1 MYSGGK
7 HMISTSKDIN
17 PLIKELRS
25 NAMKESEFSNT
36 IARCVK
42 LHEIAYDDYFMIPC
56 NHNEHTIM
64 PTAKDATIAWNLWHI
79 SRIEDMVVSR
89 LICHKEEL
97 FEQWF
102 LKLNTSYKDTGNAM
116 TDEEILELSRQI
128 DYMQLIKYREAVGN
142 QTLAM
147 LSDLAFSDLGRK
159 VRKEDIDILSEK
171 GSVSTHPDAIWLL
184 DFWGK
189 KDVLGLLMMPVLRH
203 PFVHLFDN
211 LKLYEKIK
219 KMPKH
224 LIDIE

>member
-1 MYSGGK
+1 
-7 HMISTSKDIN
+7 MISTSKDIN
-17 PLIKELRS
+17 PLIKDLRRD
-25 NAMKESEFSNT
+25 AMKESEFSST
-36 IARCVK
+36 IARCIK
-42 LHEIAYDDYFMIPC
+42 LHDLAYDDYFMIPC
-56 NHNEHTIM
+56 NHKEHTIM

-89 LICHKEEL
+89 LICRKEEL

-102 LKLNTSYKDTGNAM
+102 LKLNTLYKDTGNVM

-128 DYMQLIKYREAVGN
+128 DYMQLIKYREAVGK
-142 QTLAM
+142 QTLAT
-147 LSDLAFSDLGRK
+147 LSNLEFSDLSRK
-159 VRKEDIDILSEK
+159 VRKEDIDILIEK
-171 GSVSTHPDAIWLL
+171 GSVSLHPDAIWLL

-219 KMPKH
+219 KMP
-224 LIDIE
+224 